1 MNPFENVYLK
11 NISTESSVLKTAE
24 GHDPDMGHDST
35 PHVRHLMAFIKTMNS
50 HHHSSMF

>member
-24 GHDPDMGHDST
+24 GHDPEFLTWVMI
-35 PHVRHLMAFIKTMNS
+35 PHHM
-50 HHHSSMF
+50 